1 MRVKRTAFRNLA
13 RRKPGYIT
21 EKALQQMLEHVEPPK
36 GEAASDLPPVVFKYL
51 STAFM
56 PNFPIKDIG
65 NDMYRQMR
73 TLSEGIDLLLKG
85 ENLRAL
91 DLLMGRLKACQQ
103 WCKDRNWSSA
113 RWYEL
118 IPPEE
123 SHLAFAAEE
132 EEIVHGIEAREIKHS
147 KMLGNIKG

>member
-1 MRVKRTAFRNLA
+1 M
-13 RRKPGYIT
+13 
-21 EKALQQMLEHVEPPK
+21 
-36 GEAASDLPPVVFKYL
+36 FKYL

-113 RWYEL
+113 LWCEL

-132 EEIVHGIEAREIKHS
+132 EEEEEEVVHGIEAREIKHS
-147 KMLGNIKG
+147 RLWGNIKG